1 MSGSILYSIRPME
14 ERDFDQVIAIDRECF
29 PTERNPAP
37 YKNDLLYNEM
47 AHYLVACDASQP
59 GRPIVGVIGFWMMA
73 GEANIITIAVCR
85 TNRRRGIAGLL
96 LNSALALSKSLEAF
110 AMTLE
115 VRKSNIE
122 AQSLYAKHGFT
133 ERGVRKNYYDDVRE
147 DAVIMTRELSS
158 A

>member
-1 MSGSILYSIRPME
+1 MKSSIPYSIRPME
-14 ERDFDQVIAIDRECF
+14 EHDLGQVLTIDRECF

-37 YKNDLLYNEM
+37 YKNDLLYNEI
-47 AHYLVACDASQP
+47 AHYLVACDVNQP
-59 GRPIVGVIGFWMMA
+59 GCPIIGVIGFWMMA
-73 GEANIITIAVCR
+73 GEAHIITIAVCCI
-85 TNRRRGIAGLL
+85 NRRRGIGDLL
-96 LNSALALSKSLEAF
+96 LKSAMELSKSLEAF

-147 DAVIMTRELSS
+147 DAVIMTKELSN